1 MAVKVK
7 SALALYQKFNVTRST
22 ICVESFIL
30 VSKSAHKASFL
41 ALCHSTTINT
51 LGLRKKIHP
60 SRWRTESGP
69 TRHWVTCGSEPGDG
83 GIFYFFG
90 PFLFHAIICP
100 KV

>member
-41 ALCHSTTINT
+41 ALYTALLSSNHMIKIIIASTPMAGYRCGEMNTEIALLYQHS
-51 LGLRKKIHP
+51 KK
-60 SRWRTESGP
+60 
-69 TRHWVTCGSEPGDG
+69 
-83 GIFYFFG
+83 
-90 PFLFHAIICP
+90 L
-100 KV
+100 